1 MLLQYHYMISN
12 IVKLAKLALQD
23 VDRNK
28 VIALLD
34 CVNLTK
40 QERDIVER
48 TELAGERLADMADL
62 FSLSI
67 DSVSLIKR
75 HALQK
80 IGVYLTQKLQ

>member
-1 MLLQYHYMISN
+1 MITG
-12 IVKLAKLALQD
+12 IVKLAKAALAD
-23 VDRNK
+23 VDKQK
-28 VIALLD
+28 VLYLLE

-48 TELAGERLADMADL
+48 TELSGERLADMADL
-62 FSLSI
+62 YALSI

>member
-1 MLLQYHYMISN
+1 MISG
-12 IVKLAKLALQD
+12 IVKLAKAALAD
-23 VDRNK
+23 VDKQK
-28 VIALLD
+28 VLYLLD
-34 CVNLTK
+34 QVNLTK

-62 FSLSI
+62 YALSI

-80 IGVYLTQKLQ
+80 IGVYLIQKLQ

>member
-1 MLLQYHYMISN
+1 MITG
-12 IVKLAKLALQD
+12 IVKLAKAALAD
-23 VDRNK
+23 VDKKK
-28 VIALLD
+28 VLFLLD
-34 CVNLTK
+34 QVNLTK
-40 QERDIVER
+40 QEREIVER

-62 FSLSI
+62 YALSI

>member
-1 MLLQYHYMISN
+1 MITG
-12 IVKLAKLALQD
+12 IVKLAKAALAD
-23 VDRNK
+23 VDKQK
-28 VIALLD
+28 VLYLLE

-48 TELAGERLADMADL
+48 TELNGERLADMADL
-62 FSLSI
+62 YALSI

>member
-1 MLLQYHYMISN
+1 MITG
-12 IVKLAKLALQD
+12 IVKLAKAALAD
-23 VDRNK
+23 VDKQK
-28 VIALLD
+28 VLYLLD
-34 CVNLTK
+34 QVNLTK

-48 TELAGERLADMADL
+48 TELAGERLTDMADL
-62 FSLSI
+62 YALSI

>member
-1 MLLQYHYMISN
+1 MITG
-12 IVKLAKLALQD
+12 IVKLAKVALAD
-23 VDRNK
+23 VDKQK
-28 VIALLD
+28 VLYLLD
-34 CVNLTK
+34 QVNLTK

-62 FSLSI
+62 YALSI

>member
-1 MLLQYHYMISN
+1 MITG
-12 IVKLAKLALQD
+12 IVKLAKAALAD
-23 VDRNK
+23 VDKQK
-28 VIALLD
+28 VLYLLE

-48 TELAGERLADMADL
+48 TELNGERLADMADL
-62 FSLSI
+62 YALSI

-80 IGVYLTQKLQ
+80 IGVYLTRSLQ

>member
-1 MLLQYHYMISN
+1 MITG
-12 IVKLAKLALQD
+12 IVKLAKAALAD
-23 VDRNK
+23 VDKQK
-28 VIALLD
+28 VLYLLD
-34 CVNLTK
+34 QVNLTK

-62 FSLSI
+62 YALSI

-80 IGVYLTQKLQ
+80 IGVYLIQKLQ

>member
-1 MLLQYHYMISN
+1 MITG
-12 IVKLAKLALQD
+12 IVKLAKAALAD
-23 VDRNK
+23 VDKQK
-28 VIALLD
+28 VLYLLE

-40 QERDIVER
+40 QEREIVER
-48 TELAGERLADMADL
+48 TELSGERMADMAEL

-80 IGVYLTQKLQ
+80 IGVYLMQKLQ

>member
-1 MLLQYHYMISN
+1 MITG
-12 IVKLAKLALQD
+12 IVKLAKAALAD
-23 VDRNK
+23 VDKQK
-28 VIALLD
+28 VLYLLD
-34 CVNLTK
+34 QVNLTK

-48 TELAGERLADMADL
+48 TELNGERLADMADL
-62 FSLSI
+62 YALSI